1 MSSQPPSQS
10 DDSHSPDHPSYDNS
24 KLKTRNSKLAL
35 ICVGS
40 GGGTRFGGDK
50 LEERL
55 GRHTVFATAL
65 AALARA
71 CPEAPVVVVVP
82 EPRLEFWRDQLST
95 EYPGALFVAGG
106 LRRQDSVRAGVESAA
121 AKGAEVVL
129 VHDAARPLVHPDDV
143 RGVLLALGGAEGAI
157 LSTPVPD
164 TVKRTAPDG
173 SVIGTV
179 SRDGLRLAQTPQVFR
194 VASLVEAWHKVD
206 PAQEWTDESALLEL
220 AGMRVRSVVA
230 GHPNPKLTTE
240 SDLKLLQGLLRSRS

>member
-1 MSSQPPSQS
+1 M
-10 DDSHSPDHPSYDNS
+10 
-24 KLKTRNSKLAL
+24 KLAL

-40 GGGTRFGGDK
+40 GDGTRFGGDK
-50 LEERL
+50 LEKRL
-55 GRHTVFATAL
+55 GHRTVFAAAL
-65 AALARA
+65 AALTRA
-71 CPEAPVVVVVP
+71 FPEAPAVVVVP
-82 EPRLEFWRDQLST
+82 KPRLEFWHGQLST

-106 LRRQDSVRAGVESAA
+106 SRRQDSVRVGVEKAA
-121 AKGAEVVL
+121 AHGAEVVV

-143 RGVLLALGGAEGAI
+143 RGVVLALGDADGAI

-179 SRDGLRLAQTPQVFR
+179 SRDDLRLAQTPQVFH
-194 VASLVEAWHKVD
+194 VASLVDAWHTVD

-240 SDLKLLQGLLRSRS
+240 PDLRLLQALLRSGS